1 MFRRFLDASPSP
13 LLVYRG
19 VLRRVRRRRR
29 SWCRGRVPR
38 RGDAGVA
45 ASSAWLG
52 LAWRRRSPGV
62 CRRAAMVDLLS
73 AHQ

>member
-1 MFRRFLDASPSP
+1 
-13 LLVYRG
+13 
-19 VLRRVRRRRR
+19 
-29 SWCRGRVPR
+29 VPR

-73 AHQ
+73 DHQ